1 MAQNGNNIIVQT
13 YNGSSW
19 VAVAATKSDELQ
31 AEADMIEK
39 ASATQQA
46 TQQSWKEYIPGRKG
60 WSLNVS
66 WLVSQVADIQKV
78 LQVGTRVQLRNCSR
92 SNPAWNNVTG
102 YAYVKTCKITMT
114 RGNIATGSFSFIGD
128 GALS

>member
-1 MAQNGNNIIVQT
+1 MAQNGNNIIVQVR
-13 YNGSSW
+13 NGSSW

-39 ASATQQA
+39 ASATQQ
-46 TQQSWKEYIPGRKG
+46 SWKEYIPGRKG
-60 WSLNVS
+60 WSLNVN

-78 LQVGTRVQLRNCSR
+78 LQVGTRVQLQIGAR
-92 SNPAWNNVTG
+92 SYSSSTGVTG
-102 YAYVKTCKITMT
+102 YAYVKTCKVTMT

>member
-13 YNGSSW
+13 QNGSSW
-19 VAVAATKSDELQ
+19 VAIAATKSDELQ

-39 ASATQQA
+39 ASA

-78 LQVGTRVQLRNCSR
+78 LQVGTRVQLRIGSR
-92 SNPAWNNVTG
+92 SNPAWSNVTG
-102 YAYVKTCKITMT
+102 YAYIKTCKVTMT

>member
-1 MAQNGNNIIVQT
+1 MAQNGNNIIVQVS
-13 YNGSSW
+13 NGSSW

-39 ASATQQA
+39 ASATQQ
-46 TQQSWKEYIPGRKG
+46 SWKEYIPGRKG

-66 WLVSQVADIQKV
+66 WLVSQVSDIQKV
-78 LQVGTRVQLRNCSR
+78 LQVGTRVQLRIGSR

-102 YAYVKTCKITMT
+102 YAYVKTCKVTMT

>member
-13 YNGSSW
+13 YSGSSW
-19 VAVAATKSDELQ
+19 VAIAATKSDELQ

-39 ASATQQA
+39 ASA

-66 WLVSQVADIQKV
+66 WLVTDVDDIQKV
-78 LQVGTRVQLRNCSR
+78 LQVGTRVQLRIGSR
-92 SNPAWNNVTG
+92 SNPAWYNVTG
-102 YAYVKTCKITMT
+102 YAYVKTCKVTMT

>member
-13 YNGSSW
+13 HNGSSW

-39 ASATQQA
+39 ASATQQ
-46 TQQSWKEYIPGRKG
+46 SWKEYIPGRKG

-66 WLVSQVADIQKV
+66 WLVSQVADIRKV
-78 LQVGTRVQLRNCSR
+78 LQVGTRVQLRIGAR
-92 SNPAWNNVTG
+92 SYSSSTGVTG
-102 YAYVKTCKITMT
+102 YAYVKTCKVTAT

>member
-19 VAVAATKSDELQ
+19 VAIAATKSDELQ

-39 ASATQQA
+39 ASA

-66 WLVSQVADIQKV
+66 WLVSQVADIRKV
-78 LQVGTRVQLRNCSR
+78 LQVGTRVQLRIGSR
-92 SNPAWNNVTG
+92 SNPAWTNVTG
-102 YAYVKTCKITMT
+102 YAYVKTCKVTMT

>member
-13 YNGSSW
+13 QNGSSW

-39 ASATQQA
+39 ASATQQ
-46 TQQSWKEYIPGRKG
+46 SWKEYIPGRKG
-60 WSLNVS
+60 WSLNVN

-78 LQVGTRVQLRNCSR
+78 LQVGTRVQLRIGSR
-92 SNPAWNNVTG
+92 SNPAWSNVTG
-102 YAYVKTCKITMT
+102 YAYVKTCKVTMT

>member
-13 YNGSSW
+13 HNGSSW

-39 ASATQQA
+39 ASA

-78 LQVGTRVQLRNCSR
+78 LQVGTRVQLRIGSR
-92 SNPAWNNVTG
+92 SNPAWTNVTG
-102 YAYVKTCKITMT
+102 YAYVKTCKVTMT

>member
-1 MAQNGNNIIVQT
+1 MALNGNNIIVQT

-19 VAVAATKSDELQ
+19 VAIAATKSDELQ

-39 ASATQQA
+39 ASATQQ
-46 TQQSWKEYIPGRKG
+46 SWKEYIPGRKG

-66 WLVSQVADIQKV
+66 WLLTLTSDIEKV
-78 LQVGTRVQLRNCSR
+78 LQVGTRVQLRICSR
-92 SNPAWNNVTG
+92 SNPAWDNVTG
-102 YAYVKTCKITMT
+102 YAYVKTCKVTAT

>member
-19 VAVAATKSDELQ
+19 VAIAATKSDELQ

-39 ASATQQA
+39 ASA

-78 LQVGTRVQLRNCSR
+78 LQVGTRVQLRIGSR
-92 SNPAWNNVTG
+92 SNPAWYNVTG
-102 YAYVKTCKITMT
+102 YAYVKTCKVTMT

>member
-1 MAQNGNNIIVQT
+1 MAQNGNNIIVQVS
-13 YNGSSW
+13 NGSSW

-39 ASATQQA
+39 ASATQQ
-46 TQQSWKEYIPGRKG
+46 SWKEYIPGRKG

-66 WLVSQVADIQKV
+66 WLVTQVSDIQKV
-78 LQVGTRVQLRNCSR
+78 LQVGTRVQLRIGSR

-102 YAYVKTCKITMT
+102 YAYIKTCKVTMT

-128 GALS
+128 GELS

>member
-1 MAQNGNNIIVQT
+1 MALNGNNIIVQT

-19 VAVAATKSDELQ
+19 VAIAATKSDELQ

-39 ASATQQA
+39 ASA

-66 WLVSQVADIQKV
+66 WLVTKVADIQKV
-78 LQVGTRVQLRNCSR
+78 LQVGTLVRLQIGAR
-92 SNPAWNNVTG
+92 SYSSSTGVTG
-102 YAYVKTCKITMT
+102 YAYVKTCKVTMT

>member
-1 MAQNGNNIIVQT
+1 MAQNGNKIIVQVH
-13 YNGSSW
+13 NGSSW
-19 VAVAATKSDELQ
+19 EAIAATKSDELQ

-39 ASATQQA
+39 ASA

-78 LQVGTRVQLRNCSR
+78 LQVGTRVRLQIGAR
-92 SNPAWNNVTG
+92 SYSSSTGVTG
-102 YAYVKTCKITMT
+102 YAYVKTCKVTMT